1 MTKPWLRLYRDA
13 IHRPKVGRMA
23 LDQVGFWSACL
34 MMSNDDGSLPQIE
47 DIAWTLRLT
56 DLVVGEYLSVL
67 ERNGLVT
74 RYVTG
79 NVTAW
84 GLHDWDVHQ
93 RKSDHDDSGAERQ
106 RKWREAQKA
115 QKSASPVTETER
127 NALRNGPVTLPDTDT
142 DTDKRREVVERVTA
156 PLPKR
161 GTRWPSEAVVS
172 EEWITEGEGYR
183 ELAGH
188 PHIDLRA
195 EALKFANYWASKSGG
210 AATKIDWKRTW
221 LNWCLQAKGHTNGSG
236 FGRKSQLEQLADIV
250 AEARTI
256 DYDN

>member
-1 MTKPWLRLYRDA
+1 M
-13 IHRPKVGRMA
+13 
-23 LDQVGFWSACL
+23 
-34 MMSNDDGSLPQIE
+34 
-47 DIAWTLRLT
+47 
-56 DLVVGEYLSVL
+56 
-67 ERNGLVT
+67 
-74 RYVTG
+74 
-79 NVTAW
+79 
-84 GLHDWDVHQ
+84 
-93 RKSDHDDSGAERQ
+93 
-106 RKWREAQKA
+106 
-115 QKSASPVTETER
+115 
-127 NALRNGPVTLPDTDT
+127 
-142 DTDKRREVVERVTA
+142 ERVTA

-172 EEWITEGEGYR
+172 EEWITEGAGYR

-221 LNWCLQAKGHTNGSG
+221 LNWCLQAKGQTNGPG